1 MSLDYPFYEELRRRQ
16 HPAAKWWRLGDILYY
31 LGLLPAVILLFPTLW
46 SLFKLS
52 SGISR
57 WQLWILSL
65 FIVFVGIFVLGT
77 RLKLKAWRMAAK
89 DGINVNDY

>member
-16 HPAAKWWRLGDILYY
+16 HPASKWWRIGDILYY
-31 LGLLPAVILLFPTLW
+31 VGLLPAVTLAFPTLW
-46 SLFKLS
+46 SLFKLP
-52 SGISR
+52 SGVSR

-65 FIVFVGIFVLGT
+65 FIVFGAIFVLGT
-77 RLKLKAWRMAAK
+77 QFKLKAWRMAAK